1 MPPRKKAVARTQI
14 ELCTDDEAGSGGGL
28 FSLSFC
34 SLDCPLDPRGPD
46 NQQVFAI
53 RANVDPDR
61 QEAPTK
67 RTGRSKATTSAAA
80 EKRAPSVARPR
91 KKTVNLTDDDMDP
104 IEDDEM
110 EDTVVVEPETG
121 LRRKGG
127 RRTTAKSEPA
137 KKDSSRRRAGKAVET
152 GSDGDEQMESDV
164 PDPEEPKITGRG
176 RKKATG
182 KEYVPVT
189 SASENKKRMIKKGR
203 DTPGKEIEIA
213 ETQFEVMELD
223 PSEHSVTEDEELEI
237 APTPTQVHQA
247 GMRGVVIDK
256 ASASTGK
263 ARGRPK
269 KMDKSVAEEIYTEDD
284 DDLPKPTKVL
294 GGRGK
299 KNSANGSGEKGEVYN
314 DLEKAYQALRI
325 RYNSLQDAKESEAEK
340 ALKAFQKNMKE
351 KDEGCDLSRIFYIID
366 Y

>member
-1 MPPRKKAVARTQI
+1 MK
-14 ELCTDDEAGSGGGL
+14 LGL
-28 FSLSFC
+28 EGVCSLFLFC

-67 RTGRSKATTSAAA
+67 QPGRSKATTGAAA
-80 EKRAPSVARPR
+80 EKRALSVARSR
-91 KKTVNLTDDDMDP
+91 KKTANLSDDDMDP

-137 KKDSSRRRAGKAVET
+137 RKDSSRKKAGKAVET
-152 GSDGDEQMESDV
+152 GEEQMESEV
-164 PDPEEPKITGRG
+164 PDPSEPKLAGRG

-182 KEYVPVT
+182 KEDVPVT
-189 SASENKKRMIKKGR
+189 SASEKKKRMIKKGR
-203 DTPGKEIEIA
+203 DTSGREMEIA
-213 ETQFEVMELD
+213 ETQFEIMEIDL
-223 PSEHSVTEDEELEI
+223 SEHNVTEDEELEI

-247 GMRGVVIDK
+247 GMRKVVIDK
-256 ASASTGK
+256 ASASTGRG
-263 ARGRPK
+263 RGRPK
-269 KMDKSVAEEIYTEDD
+269 KMDRFAAEEVYTEDD
-284 DDLPKPTKVL
+284 DDLAKSTKAL

-299 KNSANGSGEKGEVYN
+299 KNLANGSGEKGELFK
-314 DLEKAYQALRI
+314 DLEKAYQALRT
-325 RYNSLQDAKESEAEK
+325 RYNSLQEAKETETEQ
-340 ALKAFQKNMKE
+340 ALKAFQRNMKE
-351 KDEGCDLSRIFYIID
+351 KDEGCDLSRIFYIIGH
-366 Y
+366 